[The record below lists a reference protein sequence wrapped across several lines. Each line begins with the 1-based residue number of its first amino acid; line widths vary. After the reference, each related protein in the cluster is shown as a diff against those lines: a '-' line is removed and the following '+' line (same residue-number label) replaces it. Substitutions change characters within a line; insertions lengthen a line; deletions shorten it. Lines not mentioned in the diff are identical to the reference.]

1 MAGPGNISYR
11 PVRAIGLLL
20 AFQVV
25 CLAGLGAHEFLQVD
39 WRGAGIEAMPRS
51 RQVIEAVTLVLF
63 VPPAVMTLMSAL
75 SFLLLRRKGWLL
87 AAISQGL
94 SLGVCLWLYSQTQ
107 PWYVYP
113 IMAYCIL
120 MILYLNS
127 QDVRVVFHAQ
137 WRTSTPQEP
146 GGSA

>member
-20 AFQVV
+20 VLQVV
-25 CLAGLGAHEFLQVD
+25 CLAGLGAHEALQVD
-39 WRGAGIEAMPRS
+39 WRQLGPGEPPRQAIEAL
-51 RQVIEAVTLVLF
+51 TLVLF

-75 SFLLLRRKGWLL
+75 SFLLLRRRGWLL

-94 SLGVCLWLYSQTQ
+94 SLGVCLWLYSEAR

-120 MILYLNS
+120 IILYLNS
-127 QDVRVVFHAQ
+127 RDVRVVFHPR
-137 WRTSTPQEP
+137 RTQEP
-146 GGSA
+146 GGAA